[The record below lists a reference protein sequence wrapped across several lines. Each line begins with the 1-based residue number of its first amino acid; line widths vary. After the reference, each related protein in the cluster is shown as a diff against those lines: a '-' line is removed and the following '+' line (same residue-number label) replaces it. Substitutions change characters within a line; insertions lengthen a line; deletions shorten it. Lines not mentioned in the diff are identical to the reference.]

1 MTSLVAQRLKCLPAI
16 RETWVWSLGQEDP
29 LEKEMAT
36 HSSNLAWRIPW
47 TEDPGGLQ
55 SMGSQRVRHD
65 WATSVS
71 VYIVSKASGVYWDSP
86 EYKFLFLEVI
96 FFFFQRVLFIYLATP
111 HGLWDL
117 NSPTK
122 DWTNSPCIG
131 RQSLIHWISGQVLE
145 DKFWFPYWFMELG
158 KTGQYRGSW
167 GLRFLIC
174 KMGLISSYLVELS
187 WETNEINIS
196 SKLPDTECV

>member
-1 MTSLVAQRLKCLPAI
+1 MDRGSWWATVHGVAKSQTWLSDFSFSFYSEQSLRCVLRQS
-16 RETWVWSLGQEDP
+16 WVQIPVFG
-29 LEKEMAT
+29 
-36 HSSNLAWRIPW
+36 SNLFF
-47 TEDPGGLQ
+47 
-55 SMGSQRVRHD
+55 SQRVM
-65 WATSVS
+65 
-71 VYIVSKASGVYWDSP
+71 
-86 EYKFLFLEVI
+86 
-96 FFFFQRVLFIYLATP
+96 FIYLATP
-111 HGLWDL
+111 QGLWDL

-122 DWTNSPCIG
+122 DWTHTPCTG

-167 GLRFLIC
+167 GLRFLIW